1 MRKCLALDDRWTQ
14 QMRLKPEQKVLWRI
28 AAFLA
33 HSGDSW
39 YGLFVLF
46 LVWLLTKGDWHTKS
60 ALLAIGI
67 LSLALIVFAIKL
79 IVRRKRPTGE
89 WGDFYRQHDPHSF
102 PSGHAAR
109 MFLLVVLA
117 IGLGPWGFALG
128 VCIWAPLVALAR
140 VWMGLHYLLD
150 ILVGILI
157 GVAWGIVMLLLIPY
171 LLHLFPFIF

>member
-1 MRKCLALDDRWTQ
+1 MKRYLAWDARMTQ
-14 QMRLKPEQKVLWRI
+14 KLRLKPEQKVLWGF

-39 YGLFVLF
+39 YGLFILF
-46 LVWLLTKGDWHTKS
+46 IVWLLTKGEWHAKS
-60 ALLAIGI
+60 AILAVGI

-89 WGDFYRQHDPHSF
+89 WGEFYRQHDPHSF

-109 MFLLVVLA
+109 VFMLAVLA
-117 IGLGPWGFALG
+117 IGLGPWWFAVA
-128 VCIWAPLVALAR
+128 VCLWAPLVALAR

-150 ILVGILI
+150 MIVGVLI
-157 GVAWGIVMLLLIPY
+157 GIVWGFVMLVLAPNLIP
-171 LLHLFPFIF
+171 LFPFIF